1 MNPNN
6 LHELLCALTDDYKY
20 IEIENK
26 SQQYKLKSVFSQVRK
41 LQSQK
46 SVRFS
51 SDRPQLFDVPAYS
64 RLYGC
69 LPSAIVATNNGW
81 KSVSARANHWTGKST
96 EVMQARQQ
104 AISAKRDFGHIKKYR
119 RTMIQIANE
128 KLNGNQTLCE
138 THDVHS
144 LTQTMPVPSPPMH
157 TVNAVRTPPAGG
169 AKAKYKKRE
178 GAKKVKAFERAMTGA
193 DGLLNSEAATLYRA
207 LSARAN
213 YLSQD
218 RLDISYCT
226 KELCRDFCQP
236 NTLSH
241 GKLKRI
247 GRYLV
252 GHGRLVYEYLFQD
265 SPSELTTYVDTDFA
279 GCTVT
284 RRSTSGGCVMMGNHC
299 VKHWSKTQSTIALS
313 SGEAELGGI
322 AYGMAQ
328 SIGVQ
333 SLCADLGIVVDIN
346 LFSDATAAIG
356 ITKRRGLGK
365 IRHLH
370 TSDLWVQ
377 EKVQKGLV
385 KVNKILG
392 SENPAD
398 VLTKYVDA
406 KTMSTALNK
415 LNMKFY
421 TGRAASA
428 PATMGRGETQEPSTQ

>member
-1 MNPNN
+1 
-6 LHELLCALTDDYKY
+6 
-20 IEIENK
+20 
-26 SQQYKLKSVFSQVRK
+26 
-41 LQSQK
+41 
-46 SVRFS
+46 
-51 SDRPQLFDVPAYS
+51 
-64 RLYGC
+64 
-69 LPSAIVATNNGW
+69 
-81 KSVSARANHWTGKST
+81 
-96 EVMQARQQ
+96 
-104 AISAKRDFGHIKKYR
+104 
-119 RTMIQIANE
+119 
-128 KLNGNQTLCE
+128 
-138 THDVHS
+138 
-144 LTQTMPVPSPPMH
+144 
-157 TVNAVRTPPAGG
+157 
-169 AKAKYKKRE
+169 
-178 GAKKVKAFERAMTGA
+178 MTGA
-193 DGLLNSEAATLYRA
+193 DGLLLSEAATLYRA

-213 YLSQD
+213 HLSQD
-218 RLDISYCT
+218 RFDISYCT
-226 KELCRDFCQP
+226 KELCRDLCQP

-252 GHGRLVYEYLFQD
+252 GHNRLVYENMFQD

-370 TSDLWVQ
+370 TSDLWVHDN
-377 EKVQKGLV
+377 VQKASL
-385 KVNKILG
+385 KSTRFLA
-392 SENPAD
+392 PR
-398 VLTKYVDA
+398 TPQ
-406 KTMSTALNK
+406 MS
-415 LNMKFY
+415 
-421 TGRAASA
+421 
-428 PATMGRGETQEPSTQ
+428 

>member
-1 MNPNN
+1 MSN
-6 LHELLCALTDDYKY
+6 
-20 IEIENK
+20 
-26 SQQYKLKSVFSQVRK
+26 
-41 LQSQK
+41 
-46 SVRFS
+46 
-51 SDRPQLFDVPAYS
+51 
-64 RLYGC
+64 
-69 LPSAIVATNNGW
+69 
-81 KSVSARANHWTGKST
+81 RANHWTGKT
-96 EVMQARQQ
+96 IEVMQARQQ
-104 AISAKRDFGHIKKYR
+104 AISAKRDYDNIKRFR
-119 RTMIQIANE
+119 RTMVQIANE
-128 KLNGNQTLCE
+128 KMNGNKTLCDAHE
-138 THDVHS
+138 LHALINTSAFVPH
-144 LTQTMPVPSPPMH
+144 MPMVN
-157 TVNAVRTPPAGG
+157 TVTAAELNATRTPPAGG

-207 LSARAN
+207 HSARVN

-226 KELCRDFCQP
+226 KELCRDLCQP
-236 NTLSH
+236 NTLRH

-313 SGEAELGGI
+313 SGEAKLGGI

-377 EKVQKGLV
+377 EKNTKG
-385 KVNKILG
+385 
-392 SENPAD
+392 P
-398 VLTKYVDA
+398 
-406 KTMSTALNK
+406 
-415 LNMKFY
+415 
-421 TGRAASA
+421 R
-428 PATMGRGETQEPSTQ
+428 